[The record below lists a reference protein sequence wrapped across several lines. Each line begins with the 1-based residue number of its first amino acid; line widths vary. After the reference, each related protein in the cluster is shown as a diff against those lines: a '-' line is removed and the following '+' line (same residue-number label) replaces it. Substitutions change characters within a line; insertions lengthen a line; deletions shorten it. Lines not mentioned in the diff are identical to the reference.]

1 MLNAKTLTHSLWIPS
16 KKAPKAILFW
26 LAAMMTLLAVNA
38 VQADT
43 FYSKG
48 ATGDPTVL
56 ANWTNSANAN
66 PANFTSGDTFI
77 ILNGCNFTIPTATT
91 WTVNATTTGTAATVQ
106 INSGGTLTFTLGT
119 SSNDKLALGG
129 NFVQNGTVAGTA
141 TTSTGTIEFTSNG
154 AWTGSGDL
162 SSPKINVQVDAGVTL
177 DASGMSA
184 GFAFRSANTDGLT
197 VNGTLN
203 IGTQTINGSGGATTF
218 ATFGPNSALICA
230 NTGGLGTIKGSSATG
245 TFYNFNSLAKLTLPT
260 SVSLTFNGVAAQ
272 TIGFIYNNSVT
283 SGVGTITTTAS
294 TNAVTGVGTSF
305 TSALVGS
312 PIFNSA
318 GTFIGTVA
326 SVASTTSMT
335 LAVNG
340 AVPVTAGAWSYIPAA
355 AGTITTTTSSTSVTG
370 SGTSFTSALVGL
382 ALLNNAGTYIGSVA
396 SVASAT
402 SLTLKANAAV
412 AVTGGAWSSMSSPT
426 VNGLTFNNS
435 VGVNLNQAI
444 TATNLTL
451 TAGKVTGN
459 VTMASGGSITG
470 GSSTA
475 YINGLL
481 TVSFTTAPSSAS
493 FTFPVGTASAYS
505 PISIANFTDS
515 STGTLTASATATQ
528 NPNQGSSGIDG
539 TLYIARYWTLTGTG
553 FSSPAYDF
561 TGTFVAGDNIN
572 GANTASLIVQ
582 KWNGSSWANPT
593 GNSSTS
599 TTVTGTGFSTSFGQF
614 AAGQALTTIPILD
627 STTKTAVTNTS
638 ATLGATLENNYS
650 VAVTNYGIVWG
661 TSASPTT
668 SSNLVLVGSTTP
680 TLGIPFTAN
689 ATGLPAATTVYY
701 RGYAINVNGQT
712 GYSTNGSLITLAN
725 EPTTQASGVVCSTLQ
740 NGSIPISWTRGN
752 GSKCIVLVSASSP
765 VSSAPVDGTTYTA
778 NATYGSGTQ
787 IGSSYVAYLN
797 TGTNV
802 TLTGLSTS
810 TTYYVAV
817 YELNG
822 SGGSENY
829 LTVSPATGS
838 QLTTSIF
845 VTTLTWTGTVDTDW
859 NKTGNWDSALI
870 PDVGTAVVI
879 PLAPA
884 NQPTYSNQMTAASF
898 GTLTSAGTLNVNT
911 NGFNSGALTLNNV
924 AESGPGTGAKMY
936 VGSGGVVNVSGAVVL
951 TSNAWI
957 TVGSGGSLTASGA
970 LNLGVASSATLGS
983 VGIVT
988 NNGGTIN
995 VASTG
1000 INPGNGSLSGST
1012 ATSGNC
1018 LFVINGGTNNLGN
1031 VVIKR
1036 STSTGTPAIGKDGLA
1051 IYGGQVTMSGL
1062 DVGNNSANSSCSA
1075 LVAGGIV
1082 TNNGSVFVAQ
1092 LNNRVS
1098 RFLQTGGLFVVTN
1111 LVNPNP
1117 TFAGSIN
1124 LYSVTGGTNLVGGIL
1139 FGPASSGAGNIFFT
1153 NSAVMYVGSQGI
1165 NANSGITLAA
1175 ALTDGSLLG
1184 ASADWT
1190 GSVAMNLSGTDTFKT
1205 ADLGGTPHN
1214 ITYNGVLSGAGN
1226 LNITGSGIL
1235 TLGAADTYSGSTL
1248 IGSGTLAL
1256 GASGSLA
1263 SPQIMLGSG
1272 TTFDVSALG
1281 GAYSPSAA
1289 QTISGFGTING
1300 LVTATTGYIQPGSN
1314 SVTGTLTFGGGLA
1327 ENGGVTNTFVL
1338 PGDKIAIG
1346 SGTTLSASGVNVV
1359 QITGALSAGADYT
1372 LFDYS
1377 GGSFSGSVANF
1388 TLTGAGVN
1396 GYLTND
1402 VSAQAIKLHALSS
1415 LRAPTSV
1422 VWVGNSTANNWD
1434 AGVTTNWLNAGALD
1448 DFLTGDTAVFDN
1460 QGGVNPNVN
1469 IASSVSPALVVV
1481 NTSSNYVF
1489 TGTGS
1494 ITGSGGITVSNGSLT
1509 IASTN
1514 SYTGPTVL
1522 AGGFLII
1529 SNIANG
1535 LTSSPIGAASV
1546 AAANVVFNGGTL
1558 DYFGPTASTDHGIT
1572 LTNGGGVIDIG
1583 GAATLTLNGSIV
1595 GNGGLTK
1602 IDTGS
1607 LTLATASSYGGNT
1620 VVSNGVLTLND
1631 ASAAGSGSITLYGG
1645 NLKLGAVKPNNT
1657 VNVAG
1662 NAQVTGGNGSGN
1674 TGIKN
1679 VTGSANLLL
1688 AVTTGVFDLTGD
1700 MSTYSGSI
1708 TFSNAGGGGV
1718 RFNGSKGSALATWD
1732 LGAGPMDLNERA
1744 GSTSNNIGALIGGSS
1759 TTLSGRGGSGNSG
1772 ATTYYIGA
1780 NGLNTIFGG
1789 VIQNGNG
1796 ASGSTPSTGSPTS
1809 INKVG
1814 SGTLTLNGVS
1824 TFTGTAVVNG
1834 GALSGVGTISGA
1846 TTFNAGTTLSA
1857 GTNGVGTLTFGGNL
1871 TLNAASTNS
1880 FAVTTVGGVSNS
1892 VTVSGTLNPNGSVI
1906 KITSGTSLAVGTYTL
1921 FNYTGISGSFN
1932 ATPVFDVAPA
1942 ATASIVDTGSG
1953 QINLV
1958 IATPGP
1964 SGPASITNSIS
1975 GSTLSLT
1982 WPAGQGWRLVSQTN
1996 DLTTGL
2002 TTNWFT
2008 VPGVSDGSATITVDP
2023 TKPTVFYELVYP

>member
-1 MLNAKTLTHSLWIPS
+1 MGTKTI
-16 KKAPKAILFW
+16 
-26 LAAMMTLLAVNA
+26 N
-38 VQADT
+38 
-43 FYSKG
+43 G
-48 ATGDPTVL
+48 
-56 ANWTNSANAN
+56 NAN
-66 PANFTSGDTFI
+66 G
-77 ILNGCNFTIPTATT
+77 
-91 WTVNATTTGTAATVQ
+91 NAAFNL
-106 INSGGTLTFTLGT
+106 NSGGTLITANTGGVGPLTGGTASGTIYNFSAGKATLNAGA
-119 SSNDKLALGG
+119 NYI
-129 NFVQNGTVAGTA
+129 FNGTVAQA
-141 TTSTGTIEFTSNG
+141 
-154 AWTGSGDL
+154 
-162 SSPKINVQVDAGVTL
+162 
-177 DASGMSA
+177 
-184 GFAFRSANTDGLT
+184 
-197 VNGTLN
+197 
-203 IGTQTINGSGGATTF
+203 
-218 ATFGPNSALICA
+218 
-230 NTGGLGTIKGSSATG
+230 
-245 TFYNFNSLAKLTLPT
+245 T
-260 SVSLTFNGVAAQ
+260 SVSL
-272 TIGFIYNNSVT
+272 
-283 SGVGTITTTAS
+283 
-294 TNAVTGVGTSF
+294 
-305 TSALVGS
+305 
-312 PIFNSA
+312 
-318 GTFIGTVA
+318 
-326 SVASTTSMT
+326 
-335 LAVNG
+335 
-340 AVPVTAGAWSYIPAA
+340 PVTVS
-355 AGTITTTTSSTSVTG
+355 
-370 SGTSFTSALVGL
+370 
-382 ALLNNAGTYIGSVA
+382 
-396 SVASAT
+396 
-402 SLTLKANAAV
+402 
-412 AVTGGAWSSMSSPT
+412 
-426 VNGLTFNNS
+426 GLTFSNTAGITVS
-435 VGVNLNQAI
+435 QA
-444 TATNLTL
+444 TTVTNLTL
-451 TAGKVTGN
+451 TAGVVTGN
-459 VTMASGGSITG
+459 LTNAPGGTLTG
-470 GSSTA
+470 GGSTA
-475 YINGLL
+475 YINGPL
-481 TVSFTTAPSSAS
+481 TKTFAAPSSAS
-493 FTFPVGTASAYS
+493 FTFPVGTAAAYS
-505 PISIANFTDS
+505 PISLASFTD
-515 STGTLTASATATQ
+515 TGTGALTASATASQ
-528 NPNQGSSGIDG
+528 NPNQGTSALDSAK
-539 TLYIARYWTLTGTG
+539 YIARYWTLTNTAG
-553 FSSPAYDF
+553 SSFVSPSFTF
-561 TGTFVAGDNIN
+561 TGTFVAGDVQG
-572 GANTASLIVQ
+572 GANTANLDVQ
-582 KWNGSSWANPT
+582 CYSGGTWLSPAGY
-593 GNSSTS
+593 SSTS
-599 TTVTGTGFSTSFGQF
+599 TTVTGTSFSNFGQF
-614 AAGQALTTIPILD
+614 AAGEPQVAPNLSSP
-627 STTKTAVTNTS
+627 TKSAVTNVS
-638 ATLGATLENNYS
+638 ATIGATLVSSGISS
-650 VAVTNYGIVWG
+650 VTEYGVVWS
-661 TSASPTT
+661 SANSSPTT
-668 SSNLVLVGSTTP
+668 ADNKVRVGLTVGSYPVTFSTN
-680 TLGIPFTAN
+680 I
-689 ATGLPAATTVYY
+689 TGLSAAATIYY
-701 RGYAINVNGQT
+701 RGYAITASGT
-712 GYSTNGSLITLAN
+712 GYSPIDSFVTLTN
-725 EPTTQASGVVCSTLQ
+725 EPVIQASGVSGYTFQ
-740 NGSIPISWTRGN
+740 NGNLSFSWVRGN
-752 GSKCIVLVSASSP
+752 GSQCIVLANTNAAVNAN
-765 VSSAPVDGTTYTA
+765 PVDGTSYTA
-778 NATYGSGTQ
+778 NATFGSGTQ
-787 IGSSYVAYLN
+787 IGSGNYVVYLG

-802 TLTGLSTS
+802 TITGLTPA
-810 TTYYVAV
+810 TTTYVAV

-829 LTVSPATGS
+829 LLPPATGNK
-838 QLTTSIF
+838 TTIATPVSTI
-845 VTTLTWTGTVDTDW
+845 TWTGGADIYW
-859 NKTGNWDSALI
+859 NNTNNWDAGLV
-870 PDVGTAVVI
+870 PGVGTAVVI

-884 NQPTYSNQMTAASF
+884 NQPVYSNVMTEASI
-898 GTLTSAGTLNVNT
+898 GALTSAGTLTINT
-911 NGFNSGALTLNNV
+911 NGFNSGDLTLNNV
-924 AESGPGTGAKMY
+924 SESSSTTGAKLY
-936 VGSGGVVNVSGAVVL
+936 IGSNGVMNVSGAVVA

-957 TVGSGGSLTASGA
+957 TVASGGSLTASGA
-970 LNLGVASSATLGS
+970 LNLGVTSSATLGS

-1000 INPGNGSLSGST
+1000 INPGNGSLSSST

-1018 LFVINGGTNNLGN
+1018 LFVINGGTNNLGS

-1036 STSTGTPAIGKDGLA
+1036 STSTGTPAIGRDGLA

-1082 TNNGSVFVAQ
+1082 TNKGSVFVSQ
-1092 LNNRVS
+1092 QNTRVS

-1111 LVNPNP
+1111 LANPNP
-1117 TFAGSIN
+1117 TYTGSIN
-1124 LYSVTGGTNLVGGIL
+1124 IYSVTGGTNLVGGIL

-1153 NSAVMYVGSQGI
+1153 NGAVMYVGSQGI

-1175 ALTDGSLLG
+1175 ALNDGSLLG

-1190 GSVAMNLSGTDTFKT
+1190 GSVAMNLAIGTETFQT
-1205 ADLGGTPHN
+1205 ADLNGTPHN

-1226 LNITGSGIL
+1226 LNVTGGDVL
-1235 TLGAADTYSGSTL
+1235 TLGAANTYSGSTL
-1248 IGSGTLAL
+1248 IGGGTLAL

-1263 SPQIMLGSG
+1263 SPQIILGSG

-1281 GAYSPSAA
+1281 GAYSPSVA

-1300 LVTATTGYIQPGSN
+1300 LVTATTGSIQPGSN

-1434 AGVTTNWLNAGALD
+1434 AGVTTNWLNAGTLD
-1448 DFLTGDTAVFDN
+1448 DFLTGDTAVFGN
-1460 QGGVNPNVN
+1460 QGAVNPTVN
-1469 IASSVSPALVVV
+1469 IAGSVSPALVVV

-1494 ITGSGGITVSNGSLT
+1494 ISDNGSSPASLIVSNGSLT
-1509 IASTN
+1509 IATTN

-1522 AGGFLII
+1522 AGGALVI

-1535 LTSSPIGAASV
+1535 TVASPIGAASV

-1572 LTNGGGVIDIG
+1572 LTNGGGVIDVG
-1583 GAATLTLNGSIV
+1583 GAATLTLNGSII

-1607 LTLATASSYGGNT
+1607 LTLAIANSYGGGT
-1620 VVSNGVLTLND
+1620 VVSNGTLTLND
-1631 ASAAGSGSITLYGG
+1631 AAAAGSGNINLYGG
-1645 NLKLGAVKPNNT
+1645 NLKLGSVKPNNT

-1662 NAQVTGGNGSGN
+1662 NAQVTGGNGGGA
-1674 TGIKN
+1674 TGIKI

-1796 ASGSTPSTGSPTS
+1796 ASGSVPVSTSPTS

-1834 GALSGVGTISGA
+1834 GTIAGTGTISGA
-1846 TTFNAGTTLSA
+1846 TTFNANTILSP
-1857 GTNGVGTLTFGGNL
+1857 GSSSVGTLTFGGNL

-1932 ATPVFDVAPA
+1932 ATPVLDVAPA

-1958 IATPGP
+1958 VATPGP

-2023 TKPTVFYELVYP
+2023 TQPTVFYELVYP